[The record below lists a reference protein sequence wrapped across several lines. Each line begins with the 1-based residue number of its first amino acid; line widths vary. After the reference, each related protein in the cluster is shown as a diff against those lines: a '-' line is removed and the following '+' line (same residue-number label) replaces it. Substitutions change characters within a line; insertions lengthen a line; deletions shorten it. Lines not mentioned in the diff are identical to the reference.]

1 MKVVIFGSTGMLG
14 QALVNESRYRNYT
27 TIGSARKN
35 ADFTLD
41 ITDDFTLQEMLR
53 REKPK
58 IVINTVAIVNL
69 AACEKDP
76 CQAYLVNSRPVS
88 ILSDICTEISAYYVH
103 ISTDHYFTGDGN
115 KKHNES
121 YPIKLLNEYARTK
134 YIGESFALLNPHA
147 LIVRTNIVGFRSK
160 ENQPTFLEWVIK
172 SIKEDAP
179 ITLFDDYFTSSINV
193 TQFSSS
199 IFDLIEKKPNGI
211 INLACREVR
220 SKKDFIEA
228 IANQLRIYISKARG
242 GSVTELRDIRRA
254 ESLGLDVTKAE
265 NILGYTMPSFEQ
277 VISSLVNDYRTKVGK

>member
-1 MKVVIFGSTGMLG
+1 MKVLILGSTGMLG
-14 QALVNESRYRNYT
+14 QALLKEAQFRNHEA
-27 TIGSARKN
+27 IGIARKR
-35 ADFTLD
+35 ADICID
-41 ITDDFTLQEMLR
+41 ITNDLALKETILKVEPEIL
-53 REKPK
+53 
-58 IVINTVAIVNL
+58 INTVAIVNH
-69 AACEKDP
+69 AECENNP
-76 CQAYLVNSRPVS
+76 CYAYLVNSRPCS
-88 ILSDICTEISAYYVH
+88 IISDICTEISAYYVH

-134 YIGESFALLNPHA
+134 YIGESFALLNPYA

-228 IANQLRIYISKARG
+228 IANQLGIYISKARV
-242 GSVTELRDIRRA
+242 GSVTDLRDIRRA
-254 ESLGLDVTKAE
+254 ESIGLDVTKAE

-277 VISSLVNDYRTKVGK
+277 VISSLVNDYRTKGGK